1 MDWLN
6 KWMCNSRIVSLALIS
21 HWIWVLYLQLPPGHV
36 CIAIKAYVWHHAPR
50 ESPNFETNF
59 LVTFPFFVTSSFVD
73 TFFHLISKYSQTE
86 SWCTSE
92 LGAALS
98 ELWDRHIHKSLQ
110 TKRLCRI
117 ECYVRVYMCTLNCVQ
132 LWNTVDYSPPGSP
145 VHRIS
150 QARIPEWVAISSSR
164 GSSWPRDQ
172 TRVSCVSCIG
182 RWIIYHWAPWVLMRQ
197 VTNGSSGVLVMFYF
211 FMINRST

>member
-59 LVTFPFFVTSSFVD
+59 LVTYPFFVTSSFVD

-117 ECYVRVYMCTLNCVQ
+117 ECYVRVYTCTLNCVQ
-132 LWNTVDYSPPGSP
+132 LWNTMDYSPPGSP
-145 VHRIS
+145 SIGFPRQEYLSGLPFPPPGDLPDPGIKPASPV
-150 QARIPEWVAISSSR
+150 SSAL
-164 GSSWPRDQ
+164 
-172 TRVSCVSCIG
+172 IG
-182 RWIIYHWAPWVLMRQ
+182 RFFPLSHL
-197 VTNGSSGVLVMFYF
+197 GSPEFCTMF
-211 FMINRST
+211 